1 MTIQQQEQRERAL
14 SRSGATC
21 PVCGGSIY
29 AHGTPQFAHKLSNS
43 KMNRAKFGSF
53 IIDHTLNGDYT
64 CSLECNG
71 RLLIDNKPRQIL
83 MLLADIVMDEIK
95 NFDR

>member
-1 MTIQQQEQRERAL
+1 MTRAQEEQRTRAL

-21 PVCGGSIY
+21 AVCGGSIY

-43 KMNRAKFGSF
+43 KKNRDKYGAF

-71 RLLIDNKPRQIL
+71 RLLIDNRPREIL
-83 MLLADIVMDEIK
+83 MLLADIVTHEIK
-95 NFDR
+95 NFDL